1 MTNMWREVQPTDDY
15 RVQLNGLLH
24 ETDRSII
31 QSLYQPLVGASSIS
45 LYFMLWEE
53 VQHFQLESKPAT
65 HATLLGMLNVSIDQI
80 FDARI
85 HLEGMGLLKTY
96 IKGGDTKEFLYQLQ
110 PPLQANEFFEDP
122 MLSVFLYRQVG
133 NTQFQRLKKRFC
145 VSFEALTS
153 YREVTRSFQ
162 DVYESEALMNRMPE
176 ADRMPGENESLLFS
190 AQNAG
195 LQTDFTS
202 FDFHLLLAGLSEM
215 MVPRKAIN
223 YKVKSMVSKLA
234 ALYGLTEMDMKN
246 IVISAVDEENEI
258 DLEVLRKAARDFYQL
273 NRSQILPGL
282 TSAVKKPNDQKTV
295 SVRSESD
302 DSELMDYLEKA
313 SPVQVLKDA
322 SNGVEPTKSELT
334 LIEDLLYEKKLPQGV
349 VNVLLQFVLL
359 RTGMKLTKAFVE
371 QIATHWAR
379 SNITTVEDAMELAK
393 KEHKKYMEWKEET
406 NNGTKRRKSNKTIR
420 KEQLP
425 DWFKNRQ
432 QSESAD
438 KPQEEQDDLE
448 FEEKKRRYLEKR
460 RQKKLEAGDQ

>member
-31 QSLYQPLVGASSIS
+31 QSLYQPLVGSSSIS
-45 LYFMLWEE
+45 MYFMLWEE
-53 VQHFQLESKPAT
+53 VQHHKLESDPVT

-96 IKGGDTKEFLYQLQ
+96 VKGGESKEFLYQLQ

-145 VSFEALTS
+145 VPFEELTS

-162 DVYESEALMNRMPE
+162 DVYASEAFMNRMPE
-176 ADRMPGENESLLFS
+176 DSRLPGENESLLF
-190 AQNAG
+190 AGQNPG
-195 LQTDFTS
+195 IQTDFST
-202 FDFHLLLAGLSEM
+202 FDYHLLLAGLSER

-234 ALYGLTEMDMKN
+234 ALYGLNEMDMKN
-246 IVISAVDEENEI
+246 VVLSAVNEENEI
-258 DLEVLRKAARDFYQL
+258 DLEVLRKSARDFYQL
-273 NRSQILPGL
+273 NRSQNLPGL
-282 TSAVKKPNDQKTV
+282 ASAVKKPDAPANR
-295 SVRSESD
+295 SVRS
-302 DSELMDYLEKA
+302 DSEDGELMDYLEKA

-322 SNGVEPTKSELT
+322 SNGVEPSKSELA
-334 LIEDLLYEKKLPQGV
+334 LIEDLLYSKKLPQGV

-379 SNITTVEDAMELAK
+379 SNITTVESAMDLAK

-406 NNGTKRRKSNKTIR
+406 NNGTKKRKSNKTIR

-425 DWFKNRQ
+425 EWFKNRQ
-432 QSESAD
+432 QEESPNLSD
-438 KPQEEQDDLE
+438 EELQDPD